1 MNFTFSLPVLQGTT
15 EAVAYAGAL
24 EDGYRWGHGNVA
36 EFAIEVP
43 ELPATRLTLEVETSA
58 RDEYWSDGTAN
69 VDVAFSLRNEGY
81 AEFENPQP
89 ISFVCH
95 IEEQIVEGCG
105 GEVTISLADGFG
117 PETTESL
124 MLRMPMGI
132 TLLEAEYGAEAAAQF
147 EVEVPERI
155 LGVEREVWECFSD
168 RPEEGAENEGCG
180 GWFSETIVKWDQSKP
195 IRVWATG
202 DEEYVEVLDE
212 TLEELSPLLNLEFQR
227 VETEDE
233 ADVKA
238 YVGVSVEEAKAA
250 DFYCEHSWGCAGWQ
264 QGPPNVI
271 ETATI
276 GVWPDKEYFRD
287 MELQALLIK
296 RVTQHEV
303 LHALVPIHHRVDPL
317 SAMSV
322 TGLMM
327 AEKNPMDEA
336 LIRLHSNPL
345 VKPGMIVEEVA
356 ELIVFEDELL
366 DASPPD
372 VMDATPLDL
381 VRQAYVALHAAEAV
395 EFKIRGSWVGCG
407 SEFGVANLQTAT
419 LSSSRGSATIL
430 RFKDRGSNFLVI
442 RDPTDRAATEYWS
455 TVDGIWETVYASDVW
470 RSTIWSPGLS
480 NAFSVLNNILI
491 LADPEK
497 MKATEIEPGK
507 MRLDVYLEKSLINVG
522 WSDGETLTANL
533 TIDVE
538 SHEIL
543 SYFMSWRFNP
553 QRENVCTTYATKA
566 TAGVYEVEIEI
577 PEIILRDSK
586 ILRRLKLQD
595 S

>member
-1 MNFTFSLPVLQGTT
+1 M
-15 EAVAYAGAL
+15 
-24 EDGYRWGHGNVA
+24 
-36 EFAIEVP
+36 
-43 ELPATRLTLEVETSA
+43 
-58 RDEYWSDGTAN
+58 
-69 VDVAFSLRNEGY
+69 
-81 AEFENPQP
+81 
-89 ISFVCH
+89 
-95 IEEQIVEGCG
+95 
-105 GEVTISLADGFG
+105 
-117 PETTESL
+117 
-124 MLRMPMGI
+124 
-132 TLLEAEYGAEAAAQF
+132 
-147 EVEVPERI
+147 
-155 LGVEREVWECFSD
+155 
-168 RPEEGAENEGCG
+168 
-180 GWFSETIVKWDQSKP
+180 
-195 IRVWATG
+195 WATG
-202 DEEYVEVLDE
+202 DEVYVTTLEE
-212 TLEELSPLLNLEFQR
+212 TLEELSPLLNLEFHR

-233 ADVKA
+233 ANVKA
-238 YVGVSVEEAKAA
+238 YVGVSIEEAKAA

-317 SAMSV
+317 SAMSI

-345 VKPGMIVEEVA
+345 VKPGMTVEEVA
-356 ELIVFEDELL
+356 RLIIFEDELL
-366 DASPPD
+366 DAPPPV

-381 VRQAYVALHAAEAV
+381 VRQAYIALHAAEAV
-395 EFKIRGSWVGCG
+395 EFKIRGSWVGCD

-419 LSSSRGSATIL
+419 LSSSSGSARII
-430 RFKDRGSNFLVI
+430 RFKDRGSNFFVI
-442 RDPTDRAATEYWS
+442 SDPTDRTAIEYWS

-470 RSTIWSPGLS
+470 KSTIWSPGLS
-480 NAFSVLNNILI
+480 NAFSLMNNILI
-491 LADPEK
+491 IADPENIK
-497 MKATEIEPGK
+497 ISEPEEGK
-507 MRLDVYLEKSLINVG
+507 VKLDVYLAKTLVGVG

-577 PEIILRDSK
+577 PAVIRRDSPILRQ
-586 ILRRLKLQD
+586 LRQQD